1 MFVTECINSHTDQLN
16 ERDALVSVGEY
27 HGYWPADSQSSV
39 CLPQSSSSANRIE
52 PALGKETRLD
62 CCDSPVCFSWSPCLP
77 AHKHSEPLPWCCWQ
91 YKSHALEAHQ
101 GWFTGLLTFFYCRTC
116 HSEKSVNQAH
126 CPNEST
132 HTHWRRSTL
141 WISASPQNVLTCVKS
156 LSLGFYSFFC
166 ISSVFDG
173 VVGCR
178 IAHPGFLF
186 LYIKQNICNAGK
198 HRSCVSVSFSDWLM
212 CL

>member
-16 ERDALVSVGEY
+16 ERDVHVSVGEY

-132 HTHWRRSTL
+132 HTHTL
-141 WISASPQNVLTCVKS
+141 TSQHTVNQRVSSERPDLCEEPQSRL
-156 LSLGFYSFFC
+156 L
-166 ISSVFDG
+166 
-173 VVGCR
+173 
-178 IAHPGFLF
+178 LF
-186 LYIKQNICNAGK
+186 LL
-198 HRSCVSVSFSDWLM
+198 HLFSFWWCCRM
-212 CL
+212 